1 MISLGLEP
9 GVMFIIGL
17 VAGLVAATGAS
28 VGMDVHWLGLLII
41 GLGGG
46 R

>member
-9 GVMFIIGL
+9 GVMLIISL
-17 VAGLVAATGAS
+17 VAGLVVATGVS
-28 VGMDVHWLGLLII
+28 VGMGAHWLGLLII
-41 GLGGG
+41 GLGSG